1 MILACLNIADSA
13 AFGAFTALG
22 TIGLFASYFLAIG
35 CLLQNRLSRNPA
47 PLGDWNLGALGLPVN
62 IFAMMYTAYIT
73 VWLAFPSEL
82 PVSGTNMNY
91 AAPIFIASVL
101 FALVS
106 WFIRGRTGWV
116 GLNNEVVRLVV
127 EKGELQ
133 LK

>member
-1 MILACLNIADSA
+1 MVLACLNIADSA

-35 CLLQNRLSRNPA
+35 CLVQNRLSHNPA

-62 IFAMMYTAYIT
+62 IFAMIYTAYIT

-91 AAPIFIASVL
+91 GAPIFIASVL

-106 WFIRGRTGWV
+106 WFIRGRTGWG
-116 GLNNEVVRLVV
+116 GLNKEVVRLVV